1 MNSMKNWVKYIFM
14 SIFFLLLLAG
24 GKFYPK
30 TSLNNNFSLHQL
42 SSSKSSEG
50 NQILNLDHAINLE
63 DILLEINEEDSNHLG
78 QINDYFLESDLC
90 NSIQTIFCQ
99 PFYWK
104 KIEFKNKELISL
116 QYRIFI
122 LIRNLRI

>member
-1 MNSMKNWVKYIFM
+1 MKSMKNWVKYIFM

-30 TSLNNNFSLHQL
+30 TSLNNNVSLHQL
-42 SSSKSSEG
+42 SSSKNIEG
-50 NQILNLDHAINLE
+50 SQILNLDHAINLD

-78 QINDYFLESDLC
+78 HMNDYILESNLY
-90 NSIQTIFCQ
+90 SAIQKNFYP
-99 PFYWK
+99 PFIWK
-104 KIEFKNKELISL
+104 KVEFKNKELISL